1 MISADVKADKITR
14 NKIPNDCIL
23 QMFIKIVGSP
33 LKLDKNKFFY
43 HQS

>member
-1 MISADVKADKITR
+1 MISADVKADKTTR

-33 LKLDKNKFFY
+33 LKLDKNKFLY